1 MIITKMIIKMVII
14 SITTIKMIIM
24 MMVIISIIKMM
35 MMMNLSTHQSSRE
48 SLRSSEH
55 HLPLLHLDK

>member
-14 SITTIKMIIM
+14 IKMIIM